1 MDKNNDIFEL
11 MTKMYSEMQTGFST
25 VNSRIDNIETRFDTL
40 ETRFDTLETKVD
52 NLETKVDKNSLLLE
66 KLESNIKLLAEGQ
79 ESFREQIGRTGNEDK
94 RTITDRLEIIEL
106 ATCDTSN
113 DVKNISLTVD
123 VLKAATG
130 SNTIDITVLKQQR
143 TSSHC

>member
-1 MDKNNDIFEL
+1 MDKNNDIFKL

-25 VNSRIDNIETRFDTL
+25 VNSRIDTL

-106 ATCDTSN
+106 AVKDTSN

-143 TSSHC
+143 TSSHY

>member
-1 MDKNNDIFEL
+1 MDKNNDIFKL

-25 VNSRIDNIETRFDTL
+25 VNSRIDTL

-143 TSSHC
+143 TSSHY